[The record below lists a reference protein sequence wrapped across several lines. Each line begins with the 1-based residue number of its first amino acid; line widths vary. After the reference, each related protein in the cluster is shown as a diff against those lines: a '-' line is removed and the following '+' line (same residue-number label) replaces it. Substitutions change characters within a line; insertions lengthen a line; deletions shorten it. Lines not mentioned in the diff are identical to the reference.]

1 MRFLDFLQGFQ
12 VMLLRRHLQ
21 VPRYEVIFILG
32 AELPENP
39 ALLIPGLLAW
49 LNLLHNATICFSFFL
64 IVQTIKM
71 YKYIYWT
78 FKLPE
83 HACSRP
89 A

>member
-1 MRFLDFLQGFQ
+1 
-12 VMLLRRHLQ
+12 MLLRGHLQ
-21 VPRYEVIFILG
+21 VPKYEVIFTLG
-32 AELPENP
+32 AELPESP
-39 ALLIPGLLAW
+39 DPLRSGVLAW
-49 LNLLHNATICFSFFL
+49 LNLLHNAPVYFSIFL